1 MLGRVKR
8 GTHALLFRFL
18 VCLGFPYRLQEHLA
32 GGRFAARLV
41 VEGVLVA
48 PEVRDHLAKKVVGT
62 LLDLLPFLLFF
73 HLLQRKKD
81 SYRLSEFTTAIMRSY
96 LYLHLILMQQPFVP
110 IGVQGSGHAAVREV
124 KAAVRLEQC
133 RILVLS
139 RIQRVTRACT
149 SWVEGLITDLPHA
162 EHSIVALI
170 TRPHFRFNCSSL
182 LHSLMDGGRLFGQ
195 ILKMYIQI
203 KNQIYSK
210 NRGFGVLGFW
220 GLGFRV

>member
-1 MLGRVKR
+1 MVNCRLRLDSALPGRPTARRLLHLIIRPRSPGSLLVRQTAIRRQLLVNYRPLLWLEQRAAVLGRVKR

-96 LYLHLILMQQPFVP
+96 LYLHLILMQEPFVP
-110 IGVQGSGHAAVREV
+110 IGV
-124 KAAVRLEQC
+124 
-133 RILVLS
+133 
-139 RIQRVTRACT
+139 
-149 SWVEGLITDLPHA
+149 
-162 EHSIVALI
+162 
-170 TRPHFRFNCSSL
+170 
-182 LHSLMDGGRLFGQ
+182 
-195 ILKMYIQI
+195 
-203 KNQIYSK
+203 
-210 NRGFGVLGFW
+210 
-220 GLGFRV
+220 

>member
-1 MLGRVKR
+1 MVNCRLRLDSALPGRPTARRLLHLIIRPRSAGSLLVRQTAIRRQLLVNYRPLLWLEQRAAVLGRVKR

-96 LYLHLILMQQPFVP
+96 LYLHLILMQEPFVP
-110 IGVQGSGHAAVREV
+110 IGV
-124 KAAVRLEQC
+124 
-133 RILVLS
+133 
-139 RIQRVTRACT
+139 
-149 SWVEGLITDLPHA
+149 
-162 EHSIVALI
+162 
-170 TRPHFRFNCSSL
+170 
-182 LHSLMDGGRLFGQ
+182 
-195 ILKMYIQI
+195 
-203 KNQIYSK
+203 
-210 NRGFGVLGFW
+210 
-220 GLGFRV
+220 